1 MTTPASGLQET
12 LDLPDLAATRRLA
25 RALAMRARRGDVI
38 ALEGDLGAGK
48 TTLAR
53 FFIAALGV
61 DEEVVSPTFS
71 LVQRYALPDG
81 GAPVWHFDFY
91 RLSSDDEAFEL
102 GIEEAFAE
110 GISLIEWPERLPGVL
125 PDARLVLHLQ
135 HGADENQ
142 RRAVLSGQLG
152 DCGAA
157 RLARDVAL
165 LSFLDNAG
173 WGEAPVRPLAGDA
186 SFRSYCR
193 VGRGMHTAIVM
204 DAPPEHED
212 VRPFI
217 AMADWLRGIGLSS
230 PEILA
235 GDPQSGFLLLEDL
248 GDGLFARLIAAGRG
262 QSKGPGEEALYRA
275 ATQVLAHLQRCPPPA
290 GLPVHDEAVLLDGA
304 RLFAE
309 WFLPAVT
316 GAPAG
321 DDLEASFIAA
331 WRAALAALP
340 ALAPVVA
347 LRDYHAENLLWLDNR
362 TGPARVGLLDFQ
374 DASLSSPAYDLVSL
388 LQDARRDV
396 APALEAAMIEHFLSL
411 RPELD
416 PVDFR
421 TAYALL
427 GAQRNTR
434 IIGVFT
440 RLWRRDGKA
449 GYLPLI
455 PRVWGL
461 LARDLAHPAL
471 APLRAW
477 FDHYCP
483 PALRRAPLP
492 EEKRQT

>member
-1 MTTPASGLQET
+1 MATPASNPQAT
-12 LDLPDLAATRRLA
+12 LDLPDLAATCRLA
-25 RALAMRARRGDVI
+25 RALAIRARRGDVI

-61 DEEVVSPTFS
+61 DEEVASPTFS
-71 LVQRYALPDG
+71 LVQRYAPPDC

-91 RLSSDDEAFEL
+91 RLSAADEAFEL

-125 PDARLVLHLQ
+125 PDERLVLGLA
-135 HGADENQ
+135 HGAGEGE

-152 DCGAA
+152 GCGAA

-165 LSFLDNAG
+165 LSFLEGAG
-173 WGEAPVRPLAGDA
+173 WGEAPVMPLAGDA

-193 VGRGMHTAIVM
+193 VGQGARSAIVM
-204 DAPPEHED
+204 DAPPARED

-230 PEILA
+230 PKILA
-235 GDPQSGFLLLEDL
+235 SDPQNGFLLLEDL
-248 GDGLFARLIAAGRG
+248 GDGLFARLIAAG
-262 QSKGPGEEALYRA
+262 QPPGEEALYRA
-275 ATQVLAHLQRCPPPA
+275 AVEVLAHLQRRQPPA
-290 GLPVHDEAVLLDGA
+290 GLPLHDAAVLLDGV
-304 RLFAE
+304 RLFTE
-309 WFLPAVT
+309 WFLPAVS
-316 GAPAG
+316 GAAAG

-331 WRAALAALP
+331 WRAALGALP
-340 ALAPVVA
+340 ALDPVVA
-347 LRDYHAENLLWLDNR
+347 LRDYHAENLLWLDDR
-362 TGPARVGLLDFQ
+362 AGLARVGLLDFQ
-374 DASLSSPAYDLVSL
+374 DASLGSPAYDLVSL

-416 PVDFR
+416 PAGFR

-449 GYLPLI
+449 GYLSLI

-483 PALRRAPLP
+483 PARRRAPSVKETP
-492 EEKRQT
+492 QA